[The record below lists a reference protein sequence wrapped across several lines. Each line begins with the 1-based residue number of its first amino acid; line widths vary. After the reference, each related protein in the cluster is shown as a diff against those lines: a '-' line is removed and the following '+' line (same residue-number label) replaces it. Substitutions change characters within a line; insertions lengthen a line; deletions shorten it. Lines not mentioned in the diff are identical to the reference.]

1 MVERSDINPV
11 SIQSCSAD
19 AGAAVSRA
27 DAWFRREVVPLE
39 SSLMRYLQY
48 NWRDENEVLDL
59 RQEIYVRI
67 YEAAKKRIPEQ
78 PRQFVFVTAR
88 NLLTDRIRQTR
99 VIPLDASANFDAL
112 EIAGDA
118 PGPDQIVM
126 ARDELRRVQSALERI
141 QPRWREAII
150 LGRIEG
156 LSRRQIAERMG
167 VSEGTAAQY
176 LTHGVCA
183 LVDILHLNSPMAGKS
198 HD

>member
-11 SIQSCSAD
+11 GTQSCSTD
-19 AGAAVSRA
+19 AGNAVSRA

-39 SSLMRYLQY
+39 GSLMRYLQY
-48 NWRDENEVLDL
+48 NWRNENEVLDL

-67 YEAAKKRIPEQ
+67 YESAKKRIPEQ
-78 PRQFVFVTAR
+78 PRQFIFATAR

-99 VIPLDASANFDAL
+99 VIPLDASANLDAL
-112 EIAGDA
+112 EIAA
-118 PGPDQIVM
+118 SSPGPDQIVM

-156 LSRRQIAERMG
+156 LSRKQIAERMG

-176 LTHGVCA
+176 LTHGICA
-183 LVDILHLNSPMAGKS
+183 LVDILHLNSSNGRKP